1 MGVGA
6 SSLSLLFLS
15 FSVYVLLSFSTQ
27 TLNGRDEPR
36 RGVLRTVKAGL
47 CVVLAS
53 VSNIKDALGFQTHKP
68 P

>member
-15 FSVYVLLSFSTQ
+15 FSVSVLLSFSTQ

-36 RGVLRTVKAGL
+36 CGVLRTVKGGIVCCFSL
-47 CVVLAS
+47 CLE
-53 VSNIKDALGFQTHKP
+53 H
-68 P
+68 